1 MIRHRFWLGALLL
14 LVLNGSVFAADDY
27 QESSRLYK
35 EGKRAE
41 ALERVNAFLAQHP
54 RDSRA
59 RFLKGVILAEQ
70 NKSAEAI
77 VVFTELTEEY
87 PELPEPYNN
96 LAVLYANQGD
106 YEKARKSLEMA
117 IRT

>member
-1 MIRHRFWLGALLL
+1 MIRHRFRLGALLL
-14 LVLNGSVFAADDY
+14 LILLSGSVFAADDY

-35 EGKRAE
+35 EGKRAD

-77 VVFTELTEEY
+77 TVFTELTEEY

-96 LAVLYANQGD
+96 LAVL
-106 YEKARKSLEMA
+106 
-117 IRT
+117 